1 MLFGNALDLGQALT
15 NPIEGNTGNLG
26 NFETQVLKQL
36 PFFPG
41 NVFGVRFIGAVSC
54 SDSPEMI
61 QRADQIA
68 VEPVKTDV
76 QRVV

>member
-26 NFETQVLKQL
+26 NFETQALLKQL

-41 NVFGVRFIGAVSC
+41 NVFFESKAGSLAPFLARI
-54 SDSPEMI
+54 PL
-61 QRADQIA
+61 
-68 VEPVKTDV
+68 K
-76 QRVV
+76 